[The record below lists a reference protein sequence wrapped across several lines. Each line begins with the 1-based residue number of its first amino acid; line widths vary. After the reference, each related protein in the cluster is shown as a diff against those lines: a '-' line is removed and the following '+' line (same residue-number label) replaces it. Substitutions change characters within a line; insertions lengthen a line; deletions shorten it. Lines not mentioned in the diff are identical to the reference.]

1 LATFGRK
8 FLGRI
13 SGGIKVYEDWR
24 KQYNKELMQ
33 LFGDLEILSF
43 VRISHLN
50 WVGHVNRKNSKRKV
64 SKVYDNN
71 PQGSQTR

>member
-8 FLGRI
+8 VLGRK
-13 SGGIKVYEDWR
+13 SVGIEVYEDWR

-33 LFGDLEILSF
+33 LFGDLEIISF
-43 VRISHLN
+43 VRISQLN
-50 WVGHVNRKNSKRKV
+50 WVGHVNRMDSKRKV
-64 SKVYDNN
+64 IQMYDNN